1 VFAAAVNI
9 RKLMM
14 PFWNKATTE
23 IWHKRLAHTSK
34 EAVSY
39 LEEVAEGIEVIPCL
53 VQNCET
59 CLLAKAKRQIS
70 RRPPER
76 ATKAFERV
84 CFDLIQLDSADNGDK

>member
-1 VFAAAVNI
+1 
-9 RKLMM
+9 M
-14 PFWNKATTE
+14 PLRNKATTE

-34 EAVSY
+34 EAVSR
-39 LEEVAEGIEVIPCL
+39 LEEVAEGIEVIPCP

-76 ATKAFERV
+76 ATKVFERV
-84 CFDLIQLDSADNGDK
+84 RFDLIPLDSADNGDK